1 MLNDRSRKN
10 LAYILALSLTVFF
23 VVIKVYFQAEIGIQT
38 PYLLLVTPVV
48 LSAWLGGLGPGILS
62 TFLAVFSAY
71 YLFSQH
77 TVQADNIFTDLRSY
91 LFLLE
96 GLLISIVSEARRRSE
111 KSRFVLLESE
121 KEARLKAEK
130 ATERSQFLSEASRIL
145 SGSIDYKTTLE
156 SVVKLLVPKMA
167 DWCIVDVLI
176 DGKYQRLAVIHKNST
191 LQKYADELKRKF
203 PPDPLSPGGPGKVL
217 RTGRPLIYSQVLPSI
232 AKITTRNNPEI
243 LSIAK
248 KMGFNSF
255 IVVPL
260 LSSQKKVLGAIS
272 FAMGVAGKKYEHEDL
287 LLFQVIARRISLAVD
302 NSLLFRRAQEE
313 LKRRKK
319 VEEQLR
325 HSRDQLNIILQNAA
339 DGITVQTG
347 EGKLIYAND
356 VAAKDIGFP
365 DAEAMLNAKPGE
377 ITNQFMMFDE
387 RGRPI
392 KSENLPGR
400 RAMKGEK
407 NPEDLIH
414 YRNIKTGEDKW
425 VIVKAKPV
433 LDTRGHV
440 LFAINIIHDI
450 TARKQLELQRDTF
463 IGMASHE
470 LKTPVTTIKA
480 YTQILQKVARRPR
493 SKDYLAKIE
502 DQLNKIGRI
511 INDLMDIAKMRS
523 GQLEFQD
530 SVFLIDNLVKQTI
543 DDVAETQPKYN
554 FELNGKTKVKVK
566 ADKNRIYQVITNLI
580 SNAAKYSPGKDK
592 ALINFLT

>member
-38 PYLLLVTPVV
+38 HYLLLVTPVV

-62 TFLAVFSAY
+62 TFLDVFSAY

-470 LKTPVTTIKA
+470 LKTQVTTIKA

-502 DQLNKIGRI
+502 DQLR
-511 INDLMDIAKMRS
+511 
-523 GQLEFQD
+523 
-530 SVFLIDNLVKQTI
+530 
-543 DDVAETQPKYN
+543 
-554 FELNGKTKVKVK
+554 
-566 ADKNRIYQVITNLI
+566 
-580 SNAAKYSPGKDK
+580 
-592 ALINFLT
+592 